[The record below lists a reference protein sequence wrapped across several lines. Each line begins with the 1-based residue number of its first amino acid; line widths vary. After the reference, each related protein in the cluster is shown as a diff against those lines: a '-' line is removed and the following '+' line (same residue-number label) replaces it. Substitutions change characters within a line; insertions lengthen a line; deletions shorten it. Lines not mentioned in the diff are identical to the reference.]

1 MKALFDDLSTA
12 CSKLTTQ
19 KYSTSFS
26 LGVSFL
32 GKEIQNDIHAVY
44 GFVRLAD
51 EIVDSFDKYDQE
63 YLMGQFEYDL
73 YNALQHKISMNPI
86 LNSFQ
91 ATVHKYEIDRALINK
106 FLHSMKMD
114 LDRQMHNR
122 ESYDDYILGSAEVV
136 GLMCLKIFVNG
147 NQAEY
152 ERLAPYAQKLGAAF
166 QKVNFLRDMKD
177 DYEVLGRTYFPDVDM
192 NNFGRAE
199 KLKIEKEIAEDFREA
214 LIGIKQL
221 PDQAQHGVYLAYTY
235 YQKLFVKIK
244 KVPAKRIL
252 LERIRIPNIRKFA
265 LMINTSFRYQFNLI

>member
-106 FLHSMKMD
+106 FLH
-114 LDRQMHNR
+114 
-122 ESYDDYILGSAEVV
+122 
-136 GLMCLKIFVNG
+136 F
-147 NQAEY
+147 
-152 ERLAPYAQKLGAAF
+152 
-166 QKVNFLRDMKD
+166 NFK
-177 DYEVLGRTYFPDVDM
+177 
-192 NNFGRAE
+192 
-199 KLKIEKEIAEDFREA
+199 
-214 LIGIKQL
+214 
-221 PDQAQHGVYLAYTY
+221 
-235 YQKLFVKIK
+235 
-244 KVPAKRIL
+244 
-252 LERIRIPNIRKFA
+252 
-265 LMINTSFRYQFNLI
+265 